1 MARFRTMPVDRVACA
16 ASALRVVLAAATA
29 LVLSAVAAQAQ
40 PKAYQIDLDGP
51 IGPVTADYV
60 ERGLAEAA
68 AGDAS
73 VVILRI
79 DTPGGLD
86 QSMRAMIRAILSS
99 PVPVVGYV
107 APSGARAASAGV
119 YIMYACAIAAM
130 APGTNIGAATPVSL
144 FGGGDESP
152 SAKPDSDKADT
163 AKPKQIRPSNAEMT
177 KVTNDAVAYIRG
189 LATLHGR
196 NADWAERAVREAV
209 SLPYDEAVKQRVVD
223 LVAPNVEALL
233 KAIDGHTVVVAGA
246 QRTLAVAGATVTRI
260 EPGWRTRLLATLTNP
275 TVAYI
280 LLLIGIYGLI
290 FEFSHPG
297 IFAPGVIGAI
307 SLLLGM
313 LALDVVPIDLAGAG
327 LALLGIILMVA
338 EAFVPSFG
346 ALGLGGAVAF
356 AIGSLM
362 AFGTPGF
369 QLAWPVVAATTA
381 VSAGFFLL
389 ILAMLIRSRRRRVT
403 SGEAALLGADGR
415 VVDWSGSEGQ
425 VQTQGEIW
433 HARADRP
440 LEPGET
446 VTVVGRDGLT
456 LTVEADKTGR
466 KRAKHKKA

>member
-1 MARFRTMPVDRVACA
+1 MC
-16 ASALRVVLAAATA
+16 LVLAAAGI
-29 LVLSAVAAQAQ
+29 LVLSAVAAAAQ
-40 PKAYQIDLDGP
+40 PKAYLIDLDGP
-51 IGPVTADYV
+51 IGPVTADFV
-60 ERGLAEAA
+60 ERGLAEAVQ
-68 AGDAS
+68 GGAS
-73 VVILRI
+73 VVILRL

-86 QSMRAMIRAILSS
+86 QSMRAIIRAVLSS

-119 YIMYACAIAAM
+119 YIMYACAVAAM

-144 FGGGDESP
+144 FGGDEAAP
-152 SAKPDSDKADT
+152 SKTEPGKTDGAKPT
-163 AKPKQIRPSNAEMT
+163 QIRPPNAEMT

-209 SLPYDEAVKQRVVD
+209 SLPYDEAAKQHVVD
-223 LVAPNVEALL
+223 FVAPNVAALL
-233 KAIDGHTVVVAGA
+233 KAIDGRVATVAGA
-246 QRTLAVAGATVTRI
+246 ERTLDTAGALVTKV

-307 SLLLGM
+307 SLVLGM
-313 LALDVVPIDLAGAG
+313 LALDIVPIDLAGAG

-346 ALGLGGAVAF
+346 ALGLGGAAAF

-362 AFGTPGF
+362 AFNTPGF
-369 QLAWPVVAATTA
+369 RLEWPVVAVTTA

-389 ILAMLIRSRRRRVT
+389 VLAMLIRSRRRRVT

-415 VVDWSGSEGQ
+415 IVDWSGTEGQ
-425 VQTQGEIW
+425 VQTRGEIW
-433 HARADRP
+433 RARSDRA
-440 LEPGET
+440 LEPGQA

-456 LTVEADKTGR
+456 LTVTPGKTE
-466 KRAKHKKA
+466 KRHAKHQKSS

>member
-1 MARFRTMPVDRVACA
+1 MARFGTLAVDEAACA
-16 ASALRVVLAAATA
+16 ARAIRLVLAAVAA

-40 PKAYQIDLDGP
+40 PKAYLIDLNGP

-60 ERGLAEAA
+60 ERGLADATE
-68 AGDAS
+68 GGAS
-73 VVILRI
+73 VVILRL

-86 QSMRAMIRAILSS
+86 QSMRAIIRAILAS

-119 YIMYACAIAAM
+119 YIMYACAVAAM

-152 SAKPDSDKADT
+152 PTKPESNKAEG
-163 AKPKQIRPSNAEMT
+163 AKPKQIRPPNAEMT

-196 NADWAERAVREAV
+196 NADWAERAIREAV
-209 SLPYDEAVKQRVVD
+209 SLPYDEAVKQHVVD

-233 KAIDGHTVVVAGA
+233 KAINGRTVIVAGA
-246 QRTLAVAGATVTRI
+246 ERTLDVAGATVTRI
-260 EPGWRTRLLATLTNP
+260 EPSWRTRLLATLTNP

-346 ALGLGGAVAF
+346 ALGLGGAAAF

-362 AFGTPGF
+362 AFDTPGF
-369 QLAWPVVAATTA
+369 RLEWPVVAGATA

-415 VVDWSGSEGQ
+415 VVDWSDKEGQ

-440 LEPGET
+440 LDPGQT

-456 LTVEADKTGR
+456 LKVAPGKTGH